1 MVPEVPIATGT
12 CKLVRFL
19 WQMEEELRELQVQR
33 DAAQARLDEVSR
45 KLEAEEE
52 AKQKA
57 EEAAKKLAEEAVFRQ
72 VHSLDA
78 ISLLI
83 ASSQEGCSYLQQMAT
98 SW

>member
-1 MVPEVPIATGT
+1 
-12 CKLVRFL
+12 
-19 WQMEEELRELQVQR
+19 MEEELRELQVQR

-72 VHSLDA
+72 VHSFHDQP
-78 ISLLI
+78 LI
-83 ASSQEGCSYLQQMAT
+83 ASSQEGCSLLKQMAA

>member
-1 MVPEVPIATGT
+1 
-12 CKLVRFL
+12 
-19 WQMEEELRELQVQR
+19 MEEELRELQVQR

-72 VHSLDA
+72 VHS
-78 ISLLI
+78 
-83 ASSQEGCSYLQQMAT
+83 
-98 SW
+98 

>member
-1 MVPEVPIATGT
+1 
-12 CKLVRFL
+12 
-19 WQMEEELRELQVQR
+19 MEEELRELQVQR

-72 VHSLDA
+72 VHSFHDQPPDYILTKGCV
-78 ISLLI
+78 LI
-83 ASSQEGCSYLQQMAT
+83 
-98 SW
+98 